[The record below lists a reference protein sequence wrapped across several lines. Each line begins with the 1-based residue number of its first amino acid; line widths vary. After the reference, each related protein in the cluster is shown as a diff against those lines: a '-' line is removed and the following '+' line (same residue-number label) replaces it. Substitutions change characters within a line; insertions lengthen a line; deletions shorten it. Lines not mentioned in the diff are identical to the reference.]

1 MYKQRRTSNTIHVNS
16 EGGRCMSVLNDFE
29 SWKGFLAN
37 KLDQAKEQ
45 GMSDHTIT
53 NVAHE
58 VGDYLAK
65 SVDAK
70 NDESA
75 VLRELWNAASEDEQ
89 QAIASTMVKL
99 VKNQGNTN

>member
-1 MYKQRRTSNTIHVNS
+1 
-16 EGGRCMSVLNDFE
+16 MSVMDDFS

-37 KLDQAKEQ
+37 KLDQAMEQ
-45 GMSDHTIT
+45 GMSKKTIS

-58 VGDYLAK
+58 VGDYLAE

-70 NDESA
+70 NDEEA

-89 QAIASTMVKL
+89 QAIANTMIKL
-99 VKNQGNTN
+99 VQNQGNTAD

>member
-1 MYKQRRTSNTIHVNS
+1 
-16 EGGRCMSVLNDFE
+16 MSMLNDFD

-37 KLDQAKEQ
+37 KLDQAKQQ
-45 GMSDHTIT
+45 GMSDQTIA

-58 VGDYLAK
+58 VGDYLAE

-70 NDESA
+70 NNEEA

-89 QAIASTMVKL
+89 QAIANTMVKL
-99 VKNQGNTN
+99 VQNQGK